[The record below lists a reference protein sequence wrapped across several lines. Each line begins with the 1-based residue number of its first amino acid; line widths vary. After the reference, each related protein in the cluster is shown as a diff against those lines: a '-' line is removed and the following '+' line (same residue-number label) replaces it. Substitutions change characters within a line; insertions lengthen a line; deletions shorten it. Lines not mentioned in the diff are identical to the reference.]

1 MPPLEIDEG
10 LIRRLAALL
19 EETGLGEIEYCEG
32 DRRIRV
38 AGRTAAAAAPLP
50 APALAPTPATAAAPP
65 APEAAEAPE
74 IRAEDAVTAPMV
86 GTVYVSP
93 EPGALPFVQP
103 GDSVAAGDT
112 LLLIEAMKTFN
123 PIRAPRAGKV
133 ARILVADAAP
143 VEFGETLIILE

>member
-1 MPPLEIDEG
+1 MPALEIDEA
-10 LIRRLAALL
+10 LIRRLASLL
-19 EETGLGEIEYCEG
+19 EETGLGEIEYCDG

-38 AGRTAAAAAPLP
+38 SGRVAAAP
-50 APALAPTPATAAAPP
+50 AAAPAPGAAPPPPQEAGVEP
-65 APEAAEAPE
+65 AAGEAPDQG
-74 IRAEDAVTAPMV
+74 AGDAVVAPMV

-103 GDSVAAGDT
+103 GDTVAAGDT

-133 ARILVADAAP
+133 ARILVSDAAP
-143 VEFGETLIILE
+143 VEYGEALIILE